1 MYMSKRRLPW
11 CSDDKESA
19 CNAGY
24 TGLIPG
30 REDPPEKRMIIH
42 TNILPG
48 EFHRQRSLAGYSTQ
62 GC

>member
-42 TNILPG
+42 TNI
-48 EFHRQRSLAGYSTQ
+48 FAWRIS
-62 GC
+62 